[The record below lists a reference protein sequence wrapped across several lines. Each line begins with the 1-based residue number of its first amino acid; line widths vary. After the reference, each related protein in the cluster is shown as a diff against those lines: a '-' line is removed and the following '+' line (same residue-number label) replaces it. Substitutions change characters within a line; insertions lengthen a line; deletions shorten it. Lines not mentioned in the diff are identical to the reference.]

1 MDSPIPKLSAP
12 PGYRPQAE
20 DTTVETDLLDFYL
33 LRQRTGSERLCM
45 AASLMQNARRLS
57 LHCLQQQFSKP
68 VAPRLLPAKLPKP
81 GCKKIGPPNYIPTGS
96 QMTWIQDS
104 TELAAQL
111 HSIFTAVGLLT
122 NVTGGVAAITYGEPR
137 TTRDLDIV
145 LAVPRDAL
153 KSPGRSFRVS
163 RLLRSRG

>member
-57 LHCLQQQFSKP
+57 LHCLQQQFSNLSP
-68 VAPRLLPAKLPKP
+68 QAFAR
-81 GCKKIGPPNYIPTGS
+81 KIAEAWLQEDCPPNYIPTGS

-111 HSIFTAVGLLT
+111 HSIF
-122 NVTGGVAAITYGEPR
+122 YGCW
-137 TTRDLDIV
+137 
-145 LAVPRDAL
+145 
-153 KSPGRSFRVS
+153 GC
-163 RLLRSRG
+163 LLRYRRSSRHHLWRTSNDS